1 MPGGRA
7 RSAQLL
13 LQLGYNFITFVLHLC
28 YIFVASLYYN
38 YVTIMLQVYEHER
51 SSPILPH
58 IDLGSQ

>member
-13 LQLGYNFITFVLHLC
+13 LQLGYNFVTGMLQLC
-28 YIFVASLYYN
+28 YIFDASLYYN
-38 YVTIMLQVYEHER
+38 YVTIMLQVYEHGR